1 MVYYQNRR
9 CGQETSRQKRQ
20 IEMNRILILDPGS
33 ITGWAVYNR
42 TTKELLNSGCIR
54 LYKAPAN
61 KLTYLEME
69 LSDIISEYRPDKI
82 YKEKKYEFVRGRKN
96 VHAVMVHATYHA
108 TIIKIASECNIPLV
122 EIDTRRWAR
131 KKVAQARAREITGRK
146 RISTHAS
153 EAIAWGDVICRME
166 GL

>member
-1 MVYYQNRR
+1 
-9 CGQETSRQKRQ
+9 
-20 IEMNRILILDPGS
+20 MNRILILDPGS

-54 LYKAPAN
+54 LSKAPAN

-82 YKEKKYEFVRGRKN
+82 YKEKLYIFTRGRKN
-96 VHAVMVHATYHA
+96 LKSVMTHATYHNI
-108 TIIKIASECNIPLV
+108 IIKVADGFLIPVV
-122 EIDTRRWAR
+122 ELNTRRWAR
-131 KKVAQARAREITGRK
+131 KKVAQARAREITGK
-146 RISTHAS
+146 KLNTHQS
-153 EAIAWGDVICRME
+153 EVVAWGDVICRTQ